1 MDQEGEQIARVGTAD
16 DKALWRRL
24 AEVEIGIEGV
34 AFGFTHRLARD
45 NGWAPAFAARVIEEY
60 RRFLFL
66 GQVAGHP
73 VTPSDEVDQ
82 AWQPPPGLHP
92 LLLGR
97 PVRLGAGP
105 ALPPRSD
112 PGRPGRGG
120 QVRGLVRADQG
131 QLPPLVRPG
140 TTGRNIWPPPTVR
153 FGHAPHFVRVNTR
166 RSWVVTKPRHA
177 GRRSA
182 LAAGTTLALAG
193 CSGVGALSLLGQ
205 AGNADEG
212 GIPIL
217 AIVVLVP
224 IVAIV
229 LLFLRSIWSG
239 AGTGGA
245 RSQRGDDG
253 SATWWAAGCDGG
265 SGDNDGGGC
274 SGGDSGCGGGGCGGC
289 GAG

>member
-1 MDQEGEQIARVGTAD
+1 M
-16 DKALWRRL
+16 
-24 AEVEIGIEGV
+24 
-34 AFGFTHRLARD
+34 
-45 NGWAPAFAARVIEEY
+45 IEEY

-82 AWQPPPGLHP
+82 AWHLH
-92 LLLGR
+92 LAYTRSYWDDLCGSVLGR
-97 PVRLGAGP
+97 PFHHGP
-105 ALPPRSD
+105 T
-112 PGRPGRGG
+112 RGG
-120 QVRGLVRADQG
+120 QAEGAKFEDWYERTKASYRHWFGQEPPAD
-131 QLPPLVRPG
+131 
-140 TTGRNIWPPPTVR
+140 IWPPSSVR

-166 RSWVVTKPRHA
+166 QSWVVTKPRHA

-212 GIPIL
+212 GISIL
-217 AIVVLVP
+217 GIVVLVP

-229 LLFLRSIWSG
+229 LLVLRSIWSG

-245 RSQRGDDG
+245 RSRRGDG
-253 SATWWAAGCDGG
+253 TSAAWWAAGCDGG
-265 SGDNDGGGC
+265 RGDGDSGGC